1 MMTGMSHIQTS
12 TISLK
17 CYKDFEIK
25 HILKLCHHFS
35 GNNGSFKSWHNLFN
49 QRSYYVTPSHP
60 TTNITTKK
68 IDLGVNVDYWQ
79 HSVTAHC
86 LYMVKWIIYEE
97 ILWVRTNFL
106 VLNEQCLVLDVFTKI
121 SPVL

>member
-1 MMTGMSHIQTS
+1 MAHSSRDTIYLIKDVIMSHPHTQPPTS
-12 TISLK
+12 PPK
-17 CYKDFEIK
+17 
-25 HILKLCHHFS
+25 KL
-35 GNNGSFKSWHNLFN
+35 
-49 QRSYYVTPSHP
+49 
-60 TTNITTKK
+60 
-68 IDLGVNVDYWQ
+68 DLGVNVDYWQ

-106 VLNEQCLVLDVFTKI
+106 VLSEQCLVLDVFTKI